1 MPTVIKKRTWCK
13 QCQEFELFSSHLTSD
28 VLLDENG
35 KEVKKITRTQC
46 ENCGSEYVPYSLSEV
61 PDEKIE
67 AQRRRYKRHKGEEFA
82 RLLNIYSRE
91 TQANMLADMLRE
103 PGSELSEQRILEDDA
118 GQIDLD
124 DQLKAEREA
133 RRREEIEFKERY
145 RGVQRNEK
153 CLCGSGLKYK
163 KCCLP
168 KVEAI
173 R

>member
-13 QCQEFELFSSHLTSD
+13 QCQEFELFSSHLSSD

-35 KEVKKITRTQC
+35 KEIKRITKTEC
-46 ENCGSEYVPYSLSEV
+46 ETCGTEYVPYSLSEV
-61 PDEKIE
+61 PEEKIE
-67 AQRRRYKRHKGEEFA
+67 AQRGRYKRHKKEEFM
-82 RLLNIYSRE
+82 RILNVYAKE
-91 TQANMLADMLRE
+91 TQTNMLADMLRE
-103 PGSELSEQRILEDDA
+103 PGSELSDQRILEDDA
-118 GQIDLD
+118 GQIELD
-124 DQLKAEREA
+124 AQLKAEREA
-133 RRREEIEFKERY
+133 KRMAEIEFKERY

-168 KVEAI
+168 RVEAI